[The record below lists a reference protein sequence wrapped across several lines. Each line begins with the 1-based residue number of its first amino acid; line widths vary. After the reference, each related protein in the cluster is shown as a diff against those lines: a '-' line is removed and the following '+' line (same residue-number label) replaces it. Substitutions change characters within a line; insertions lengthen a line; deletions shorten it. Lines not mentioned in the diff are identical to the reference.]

1 MKLQCVVPILFLLAT
16 ACKNSDKYVTTVE
29 DRGIE
34 TTTIDFTKVQDGRD
48 SIVHYSSLPLSEIA
62 DDIQMIRLET
72 GDNCLID
79 GKATFWVED
88 SCIIVIQQDQI
99 MMFDRE
105 GRFRRTIAASGRA
118 PEEFGKFQD
127 VRIKNG
133 KIYLLD
139 DLGKGTIFSLKEGE
153 GVSNFQGCT
162 EDRFYNSFLPLDNG
176 HILMAPFKCEGSK
189 NIYYIQ
195 DTAGKFQ
202 EGVPCPP
209 DKETLCYNGRKLV
222 SQVGQEYRYTPFT
235 VDTVFQII
243 HGSLLP
249 RWIFKVGAQQE
260 IEVHGET
267 SRFLFLN
274 LRTITNQ
281 STSNSVVYT
290 TYSNVYYCYDKEAK
304 KLSVFDEIFDDRF
317 ASIHRD
323 IQNLK
328 IQDGEWFYWVYPAS
342 MLMEAIPLILQSE
355 EVDDKIKEHMKDL
368 QGTITL
374 DDNPVVLI
382 GRLK

>member
-1 MKLQCVVPILFLLAT
+1 MKLQCIVPILFLLAA
-16 ACKNSDKYVTTVE
+16 ACKNSDKYITTVE

-34 TTTIDFTKVQDGRD
+34 TTTIDFTKVQDDRD
-48 SIVHYSSLPLSEIA
+48 SIAYYSSISLSEIA
-62 DDIQMIRLET
+62 DDIQVIRLET
-72 GDNCLID
+72 GDKCLID
-79 GKATFWVED
+79 GKATYWVED
-88 SCIIVIQQDQI
+88 SCIVVVQRDQI

-105 GRFRRTIAASGRA
+105 GRFRRTIATSGRA
-118 PEEFGKFQD
+118 PEEFGEFQD

-139 DLGKGTIFSLKEGE
+139 EFGKGKIFSLKEGE

-176 HILMAPFKCEGSK
+176 YILMAPFKYEGSK
-189 NIYYIQ
+189 NIYYVQ
-195 DTAGKFQ
+195 DTAGNFL
-202 EGVPCPP
+202 EGVSCPP
-209 DKETLCYNGRKLV
+209 NKEKLCYNGRKLV
-222 SQVGQEYRYTPFT
+222 SQVGQEYRYTSFT

-243 HGSLLP
+243 QGGLVP
-249 RWIFKVGAQQE
+249 RWIFKMGAQQE

-267 SRFLFLN
+267 ARFLFLI

-290 TYSNVYYCYDKEAK
+290 TYSNAFYCYDKEEK
-304 KLSVFDEIFDDRF
+304 KLSAFDAIFDDRF
-317 ASIHRD
+317 ASIRRD
-323 IQNLK
+323 IQNLR
-328 IQDGEWFYWVYPAS
+328 IQDGEWFCWMYPAS
-342 MLMEAIPLILQSE
+342 MLTEAIPLILESE
-355 EVDDKIKEHMKDL
+355 EVDDKIKEHIKDL

-374 DDNPVVLI
+374 DDNPVIVI

>member
-1 MKLQCVVPILFLLAT
+1 MKLQCIVPILFLLAV

-34 TTTIDFTKVQDGRD
+34 TTTIDFTKVQAGRD

-62 DDIQMIRLET
+62 DDIQVIRLET
-72 GDNCLID
+72 GDKCLVD
-79 GKATFWVED
+79 GEATYWVGD
-88 SCIIVIQQDQI
+88 SCIIVVQRDQI

-105 GRFRRTIAASGRA
+105 GRFRRTIATSGRA

-139 DLGKGTIFSLKEGE
+139 DFGKGKIFSLKEGE

-189 NIYYIQ
+189 NIYYVQ

-202 EGVPCPP
+202 EGVSCPP
-209 DKETLCYNGRKLV
+209 NKEILCYNGRKLV

-274 LRTITNQ
+274 LRMITNQ

-290 TYSNVYYCYDKEAK
+290 TYSNAYYCYDKEAK
-304 KLSVFDEIFDDRF
+304 KLSAFNDIFDDRF
-317 ASIHRD
+317 ASVRRD
-323 IQNLK
+323 IQNLR

-342 MLMEAIPLILQSE
+342 MLTEAIPLILESE

-374 DDNPVVLI
+374 DDNPVILI